1 MTEIKDKIALK
12 RRSKEEKEKLLFE
25 IQKLGVVAG
34 CRRYSVEPSTYYVWL
49 ERYQAHGINGLEDRR
64 SQNHDAMIR
73 KLEKENKILKELM
86 VEKDLEIRMQAELLK
101 KKMEQWKNAKK

>member
-1 MTEIKDKIALK
+1 MAEIKDKYALK
-12 RRSKEEKEKLLFE
+12 HRTKEEKEKLLQE

-34 CRRYSVEPSTYYVWL
+34 CRRHSIDPTTYYTWL

-73 KLEKENKILKELM
+73 KLEKENRILKELM
-86 VEKDLEIRMQAELLK
+86 AEKDLEIRMQSELLK

>member
-1 MTEIKDKIALK
+1 MTEIKDKFALK
-12 RRSKEEKEKLLFE
+12 RRTKEEKEKLLQE

-34 CRRYSVEPSTYYVWL
+34 CRRHSIDPTTYYTWL

-73 KLEKENKILKELM
+73 KLEKENRILKELM
-86 VEKDLEIRMQAELLK
+86 AEKDLEIKMQAELLK
-101 KKMEQWKNAKK
+101 KKMVQWKSAKK

>member
-1 MTEIKDKIALK
+1 MTEIKEKFALK
-12 RRSKEEKEKLLFE
+12 RRSKEVKEKLLIE

-34 CRRYSVEPSTYYVWL
+34 CRRYSIDPTTYYTWL

-64 SQNHDAMIR
+64 SQNQDAMVR

-86 VEKDLEIRMQAELLK
+86 AEKDLEIKMQSELLK
-101 KKMEQWKNAKK
+101 KRWENGRA